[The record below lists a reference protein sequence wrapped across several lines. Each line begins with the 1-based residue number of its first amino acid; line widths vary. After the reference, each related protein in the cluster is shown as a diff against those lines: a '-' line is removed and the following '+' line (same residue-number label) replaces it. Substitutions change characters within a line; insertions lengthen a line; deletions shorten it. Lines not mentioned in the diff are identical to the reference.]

1 MSANIEKVWQSKKEK
16 QNQLPPRRK
25 GTKLHQGEHLINLV
39 NLRVLVSLWQFYL
52 FWSSGLLLLQLYLCG
67 LGKGNKYL
75 KNRKVGRRK
84 ELPFLEKVRITDIG
98 AEGNALARVENLVVF
113 VPMLI
118 PGDVVDIKVIK
129 KRKKYLEGRVVKF
142 HEYSPD
148 RIEPRCIHF
157 GVCGGCKWQHLP
169 YNLQLKYKEKQVR
182 DNLTRIGKVD
192 LPEIR
197 PIIGSPEI
205 FLYRNKLEYTFSD
218 KRWLTKEEVD
228 SASEFGKE
236 DAIGFHI
243 PGLFDKVLDI
253 KECHLQP
260 EPSNSIKNAVRQYAH
275 EHNLQF
281 FDLREQKGFLRNIV
295 IRNSLEGKVMVIVV
309 FFHDD
314 DEKRT
319 GLLDF
324 LSFKFSQITS
334 LMYVINS
341 KRNDS
346 LNDQDPILYKGE
358 NHLVEE
364 MNGLKFR
371 IGPKSFYQTN
381 TKQALELYTIA
392 RDFAGLTGKEIVY
405 DLYSGTGTIA
415 NFIAASAARVIGIE
429 YVEEAVKDAIINSEI
444 NCILNTHFFAGDM
457 KDVLTSSFFDS
468 NGKPDV
474 IITDPPRAGMHED
487 VIKIIAATAPDKI
500 VYISCNPS
508 TQSRDIQLFSGDYF
522 VKAVQPVDMFPHT
535 HHVENVVL
543 LKRRVS

>member
-1 MSANIEKVWQSKKEK
+1 
-16 QNQLPPRRK
+16 
-25 GTKLHQGEHLINLV
+25 
-39 NLRVLVSLWQFYL
+39 
-52 FWSSGLLLLQLYLCG
+52 
-67 LGKGNKYL
+67 
-75 KNRKVGRRK
+75 VGRRK

-98 AEGNALARVENLVVF
+98 AEGNALARVDNLVVF

-118 PGDVVDIKVIK
+118 PGDLVDIRVIK

-182 DNLTRIGKVD
+182 DNLIRIGKID
-192 LPEIR
+192 LPEIS
-197 PIIGSPEI
+197 PIIGSSEI
-205 FLYRNKLEYTFSD
+205 FMYRNKLEYTFSD
-218 KRWLTKEEVD
+218 NRWLTKEEVI
-228 SASEFGKE
+228 SGTKFKKE
-236 DAIGFHI
+236 DALGFHI

-253 KECHLQP
+253 EECHLQP
-260 EPSNSIKNAVRQYAH
+260 EPSNSIKNAVRKYAH
-275 EHNLQF
+275 GNNLQF

-314 DEKRT
+314 VEKRN

-324 LSFKFSQITS
+324 LASEFHQITS

-341 KRNDS
+341 KKNDS

-358 NHLVEE
+358 NHLVEK
-364 MNGLKFR
+364 MDGLKFK

-381 TKQALELYTIA
+381 TRQALELYRIA
-392 RDFAGLTGKEIVY
+392 KDFAGLTGKEIVY

-415 NFIAASAARVIGIE
+415 NYIAACADRVIGIE
-429 YVEEAVKDAIINSEI
+429 YVAEAVKDAIINSEI
-444 NCILNTHFFAGDM
+444 NGIHNTHFFAGDM
-457 KDVLTSSFFDS
+457 KDVLSEAFFTS

-474 IITDPPRAGMHED
+474 IITDPPRAGMHEN
-487 VIKIIAATAPDKI
+487 VIKIIANAAPDKI

-508 TQSRDIQLFSGDYF
+508 TQSRDIQLLSADYH
-522 VKAVQPVDMFPHT
+522 VAGVQPVDMFPHT

-543 LKRRVS
+543 LKRRDHYNL